1 MSTRATLRKRYNG
14 SAVTFPA
21 RRACCPQMAMTLLR
35 IDSRARESAVSRQLT
50 SGSVRAWR
58 THVRDGIVIKRDLAR
73 TALPPMTSQLAELH
87 AADVIVIGAP
97 MYNLSISRAHTDFQ
111 EPYLREI
118 LRSLGLV
125 HVTFVHAEH
134 QAQPAL
140 AEQSRAAAFECLV
153 QLVTRLTQE
162 VLADGPADGN

>member
-1 MSTRATLRKRYNG
+1 
-14 SAVTFPA
+14 
-21 RRACCPQMAMTLLR
+21 
-35 IDSRARESAVSRQLT
+35 
-50 SGSVRAWR
+50 VRAWR
-58 THVRDGIVIKRDLAR
+58 THVRDGIVIERDLAR
-73 TALPPMTSQLAELH
+73 TALPPITALIAELH

>member
-1 MSTRATLRKRYNG
+1 
-14 SAVTFPA
+14 
-21 RRACCPQMAMTLLR
+21 
-35 IDSRARESAVSRQLT
+35 
-50 SGSVRAWR
+50 
-58 THVRDGIVIKRDLAR
+58 VIERDLAR
-73 TALPPMTSQLAELH
+73 TALPPITALIAELH

-125 HVTFVHAEH
+125 HLTFVHAEH